1 MAQHRVK
8 DLEAQM
14 DKLLE
19 STTDQRQLID
29 DFTEEVAELKT
40 CKENLER

>member
-1 MAQHRVK
+1 
-8 DLEAQM
+8 M

-29 DFTEEVAELKT
+29 DFQEEVAELKSS
-40 CKENLER
+40 KENLER